1 MGVVV
6 LVKIYLQFNTQWFKS
21 SVPVLEMFVL
31 PNAVKTFSVSII
43 THLK

>member
-21 SVPVLEMFVL
+21 SAPVLEMVVL
-31 PNAVKTFSVSII
+31 PKAVRTFR
-43 THLK
+43 

>member
-21 SVPVLEMFVL
+21 SAPVLEMFGKPSAL
-31 PNAVKTFSVSII
+31 ALSLI
-43 THLK
+43 